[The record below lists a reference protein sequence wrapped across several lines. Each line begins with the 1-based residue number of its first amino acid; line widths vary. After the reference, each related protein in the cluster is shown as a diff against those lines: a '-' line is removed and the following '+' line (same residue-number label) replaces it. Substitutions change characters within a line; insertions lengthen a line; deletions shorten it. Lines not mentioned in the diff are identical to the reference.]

1 MGRCTNI
8 SISIAIKKITG
19 CAKQD
24 LEFEPSL
31 SLSIITVLCRRKY
44 ISDND
49 STIYAF
55 RFKKEKTVL
64 LCLVVLMV

>member
-49 STIYAF
+49 STMLSVSKKKRQFYYA
-55 RFKKEKTVL
+55 
-64 LCLVVLMV
+64 